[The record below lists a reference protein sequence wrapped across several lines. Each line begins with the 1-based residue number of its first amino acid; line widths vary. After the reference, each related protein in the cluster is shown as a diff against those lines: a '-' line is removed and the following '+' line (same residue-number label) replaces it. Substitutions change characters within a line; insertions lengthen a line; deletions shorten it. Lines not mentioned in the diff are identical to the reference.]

1 MRQTR
6 FDDFHCSLAR
16 ALEAAG
22 DWWAPLILRDLFAG
36 VNHFDELVED
46 LGISRN
52 LLTTRLTA
60 LMERGLV
67 IAQPYGAH
75 PGRFEYT
82 LTESGSELVVV
93 LMALTAWGDRWDTP
107 PGGPPITFSHHDH
120 KCVPQVVCHQC
131 GERLELADVKGHRGP
146 GGRIAA
152 GTRLIG
158 TKLHPAFTAD

>member
-60 LMERGLV
+60 LMERGLE
-67 IAQPYGAH
+67 I
-75 PGRFEYT
+75 GRA
-82 LTESGSELVVV
+82 SC
-93 LMALTAWGDRWDTP
+93 R
-107 PGGPPITFSHHDH
+107 
-120 KCVPQVVCHQC
+120 
-131 GERLELADVKGHRGP
+131 ERV
-146 GGRIAA
+146 
-152 GTRLIG
+152 
-158 TKLHPAFTAD
+158 